1 MPEDRVNRLLN
12 EKAALLNYFKS
23 IFPVYH
29 NSNVFY
35 RDFQNAVQKYLELKG
50 EKIKFAE
57 AEKLAKQVSDRLEA
71 EGIFVRVNPIGW
83 KLNYEPFRTGAPHT
97 YEIEQKA

>member
-1 MPEDRVNRLLN
+1 
-12 EKAALLNYFKS
+12 
-23 IFPVYH
+23 
-29 NSNVFY
+29 
-35 RDFQNAVQKYLELKG
+35 
-50 EKIKFAE
+50 
-57 AEKLAKQVSDRLEA
+57 LAKQVSDRLEA